1 MKDPKY
7 LPNCVEIMSII
18 HDTIKSFYHDAQR
31 GISVQPVLV
40 SFFPLFI
47 VIHVTFDS
55 DLVNM
60 FKTIHTNCVR
70 KVFRMMF

>member
-31 GISVQPVLV
+31 GISVQPVPV
-40 SFFPLFI
+40 SLFPLLI
-47 VIHVTFDS
+47 VIHVTFYS
-55 DLVNM
+55 DLVTM
-60 FKTIHTNCVR
+60 FKTIHTKMCEER
-70 KVFRMMF
+70 F

>member
-31 GISVQPVLV
+31 GISVQPVPVLL
-40 SFFPLFI
+40 FPLLI
-47 VIHVTFDS
+47 VIHVTFYS
-55 DLVNM
+55 D
-60 FKTIHTNCVR
+60 
-70 KVFRMMF
+70 